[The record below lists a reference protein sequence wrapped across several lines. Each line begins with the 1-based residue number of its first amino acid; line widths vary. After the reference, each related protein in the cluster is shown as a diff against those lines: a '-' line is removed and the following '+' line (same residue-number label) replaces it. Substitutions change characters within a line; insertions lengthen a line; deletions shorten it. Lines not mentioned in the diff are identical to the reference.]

1 VIVDTLSSLPL
12 ERQVTM
18 EGATWLD
25 RQLVGKAPE
34 PLQDA
39 GFGRDV
45 REALEARRRWLV
57 AQELASEEDA
67 RTSYRPNLLSE
78 LCRREVAGHAQQL
91 SGELGLG
98 YREAKSGEAVEGVYR
113 RSIDLVSGRY
123 ALIEKSREFTL
134 VPWRPVL
141 ERAIDKP
148 VSGIMRGDA
157 ISWTFGKDRAGPSL

>member
-1 VIVDTLSSLPL
+1 MIVDTLSSLPL

-39 GFGRDV
+39 GLGRDV

-67 RTSYRPNLLSE
+67 RT
-78 LCRREVAGHAQQL
+78 
-91 SGELGLG
+91 
-98 YREAKSGEAVEGVYR
+98 
-113 RSIDLVSGRY
+113 
-123 ALIEKSREFTL
+123 
-134 VPWRPVL
+134 
-141 ERAIDKP
+141 
-148 VSGIMRGDA
+148 
-157 ISWTFGKDRAGPSL
+157 